1 MENWDNSD
9 FGFLEMHV
17 VLRLGGIL
25 KTQTTG
31 EYPEHLIIMSERYK
45 RTWRVK
51 LKDENQ
57 TGVLNSNKQP
67 VYNYKYQNGEFSY
80 QRIEENK
87 VVTDWITIQGIT
99 TELLD

>member
-1 MENWDNSD
+1 MESLDNSD
-9 FGFLEMHV
+9 FELFEMHV
-17 VLRLGGIL
+17 VLRLGGIS

-31 EYPEHLIIMSERYK
+31 EYPTYLIINSERYK
-45 RTWRVK
+45 RTWRIK

-67 VYNYKYQNGEFSY
+67 VYNYKYENGEFSY
-80 QRIEENK
+80 QRIEDNK
-87 VVTDWITIQGIT
+87 VVTNWLPIVSMF